1 MEQIVL
7 KPASTKADIQ
17 NIAALGEEIWREH
30 YAELLGEAQVAYML
44 DKFQSAP
51 AVFAQLE
58 SGGYTYWLIF
68 DGETPCGYCGF
79 VKEPDRLFLSKLYLR
94 RESRGKGLQAGCWK
108 PSGRKRMGLAPS
120 ISQSTRKT
128 AVRLPYTAI
137 LASGRLTLSKPIS
150 AADFIWMTTSWNC
163 RLPAERRKL

>member
-30 YAELLGEAQVAYML
+30 YSGLLGEAQVAYML

-51 AVFAQLE
+51 AVSAQLE
-58 SGGYTYWLIF
+58 SGGYTYWLIL

-94 RESRGKGLQAGCWK
+94 RDCRGKGIARQVLNALEKEAAGLHSIYLTVNK
-108 PSGRKRMGLAPS
+108 ENNGSIAVYRHLGFRQIDAVKTDIGGGFFMDDYIMELPLA
-120 ISQSTRKT
+120 Q
-128 AVRLPYTAI
+128 
-137 LASGRLTLSKPIS
+137 
-150 AADFIWMTTSWNC
+150 
-163 RLPAERRKL
+163 